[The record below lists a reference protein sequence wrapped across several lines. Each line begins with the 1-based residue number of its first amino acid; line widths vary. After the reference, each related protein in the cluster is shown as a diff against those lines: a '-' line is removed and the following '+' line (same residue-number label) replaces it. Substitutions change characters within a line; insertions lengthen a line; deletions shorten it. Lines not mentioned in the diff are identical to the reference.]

1 MKKTK
6 TVPPSTYL
14 KATSVTAA
22 VLAALYGVP
31 AHADADADADSQIGL
46 SEVTVTATRRASTA
60 QDIPLSITA
69 VSGDQ
74 LQQSGIQ
81 DIAGLAHSMAGVNFT
96 DKGPFGGVN
105 GSTLI
110 IRGLNSEA
118 TGGQLALAT
127 PIEPPVATYVD
138 DTPLFVNLR
147 LQDLDHV
154 EILRGPQALCTA
166 RGRSV
171 ARSDLCRTHPTQR
184 GFDARV
190 EAGASDTDH
199 THGPNE
205 NVNGMINIPITD
217 TFAVRLNAGYEND
230 AGFINAPLLY
240 RLDSTGAPIA
250 QQPGNLLSPPTQYSQ
265 NGINN
270 YDYKNARVSALY
282 KPNDDFHAQLSYYY
296 QLSTAG
302 GFPQAAPYFGSVANL
317 ETTDHTRGTTNDKVD
332 VVALTLD
339 YDLGFATL
347 TSNSS
352 WSEHENH
359 TSTDL
364 TNLYSSF
371 GFYSSLYGA
380 NPRVLVTG
388 TTSSATSPGP
398 KKSAWRRRQEDSS
411 TG

>member
-1 MKKTK
+1 VKKTK
-6 TVPPSTYL
+6 IVLPCAYL

-22 VLAALYGVP
+22 VLAALYGAP
-31 AHADADADADSQIGL
+31 AHADDEGGL
-46 SEVTVTATRRASTA
+46 SEVTVTATRRVTTS

-69 VSGDQ
+69 VSGAQ
-74 LQQSGIQ
+74 LQESGIQ
-81 DIAGLAHSMAGVNFT
+81 DISALAHSMAGVNFT

-154 EILRGPQALCTA
+154 EILRGPQGTLYGSGSLGGTIRFVQNAPDPRA
-166 RGRSV
+166 
-171 ARSDLCRTHPTQR
+171 
-184 GFDARV
+184 FDARV
-190 EAGASDTDH
+190 EVGASDTDH

-205 NVNGMINIPITD
+205 NVNGMINIPVTD
-217 TFAVRLNAGYEND
+217 TFAVRMNAGYEND
-230 AGFINAPLLY
+230 AGFINAPQLY
-240 RLDSTGAPIA
+240 RLDASGAPISA
-250 QQPGNLLSPPTQYSQ
+250 QPGNLLSPPAQYSQ
-265 NGINN
+265 NGING
-270 YDYKNARVSALY
+270 YDYKNARISALY
-282 KPNDDFHAQLSYYY
+282 KPNEDFHAQLSYYY

-302 GFPQAAPYFGSVANL
+302 GFPQAAPSLGLDNL
-317 ETTDHTRGTTNDKVD
+317 ETVDRTRASTNDKVD

-339 YDLGFATL
+339 YDMGFATL

-352 WSEHENH
+352 WSHHDNH
-359 TSTDL
+359 TSSDL
-364 TNLYSSF
+364 TNLYSYF
-371 GFYSSLYGA
+371 PFYPSLYGA

-388 TTSSATSPGP
+388 HDEFNDKPWSEEVRQVLRLRSMQLPKDSA
-398 KKSAWRRRQEDSS
+398 RR
-411 TG
+411 